1 MDFTQVIS
9 QIAILFIIMFIGYF
23 LRRTHKLTEEGI
35 RNFSSVLF
43 YVTMPGLI
51 LGSIANT
58 SLASAAKL
66 GEVAIASVISYVF
79 FISVAI
85 FMPLILKVEDG
96 RKGLFRFM
104 TVFANTGFIGFPMV
118 IAILGDSALFLG
130 AVLNIPF
137 NILLFTLGVYFIVS
151 DKGHGH
157 KVSFSWHLF
166 LNPGVVATFFGL
178 LVMILGINLPT
189 IVLGAA
195 STLGAVTT
203 PVAMIIAG
211 ASLYGVNIRQML
223 KNYRVLLLSFIRMI
237 MFPIIIGL
245 LLKTIGLS
253 SMVIAVAMVMAG
265 MPIGTTTV
273 IIARQYDGDVL
284 DASEAVFL
292 STVLLIITAPVLVLM
307 IQMIA

>member
-1 MDFTQVIS
+1 
-9 QIAILFIIMFIGYF
+9 
-23 LRRTHKLTEEGI
+23 
-35 RNFSSVLF
+35 
-43 YVTMPGLI
+43 
-51 LGSIANT
+51 
-58 SLASAAKL
+58 
-66 GEVAIASVISYVF
+66 
-79 FISVAI
+79 
-85 FMPLILKVEDG
+85 
-96 RKGLFRFM
+96 M